1 MKKTLSVLLTIAMLL
16 SLSVCAFAEGETV
29 IKAEP
34 VTTVEGT
41 DGAATTEGGL
51 QEAVDKADGGTVV
64 VEAPADD
71 PTADFGGVVV
81 DGDDKNLTI
90 QVEGEV
96 VISDPSV
103 GSAGTTTI
111 GLQLIKESEKVTIEG
126 KGEGAEITF
135 DGLTKETDKDGVDGN
150 DTMKRGIQNY
160 TDLTLDNVTID
171 GTDLSNYQNING
183 TQTFDPDYEN
193 IVISNCNGSMTVT
206 GGADILAAEGDAAFA
221 VYAYTNNGYT
231 DGPTVV
237 IESDAGTI
245 QGTIQFTGDAGCEEK
260 LETKPSLSIEGGNF
274 VNFLLQIGEAVADFA
289 KDHIKISGGTFDSKD
304 VETAGDTADNAKY
317 AFEDFLV
324 ESYVVVEQ
332 GGKYVV
338 MTQEA
343 ADALNKEVVAVI
355 PFTPAEYNYYTGGT
369 TGTVATAGNAEVV
382 VDGETVS
389 VALNDTVVSAKVA
402 PVALADNAPAEVKVV
417 VSHTALSGN
426 VFTAIDM
433 VQNIADTLIVK
444 DVEGVHLDAEH
455 YEVIFDGYDTI
466 TLKLAP
472 ELLAELGAGSHVF
485 TIVLGGGYEIQV
497 TVVVA

>member
-16 SLSVCAFAEGETV
+16 SLSVCAFAEGEPETQ
-29 IKAEP
+29 ASEP
-34 VTTVEGT
+34 VAKIVVTPAGSET
-41 DGAATTEGGL
+41 
-51 QEAVDKADGGTVV
+51 AVDASSMQAAVDQIDASASTVAGGEVDVVESGTTGATVV
-64 VEAPADD
+64 DVK
-71 PTADFGGVVV
+71 
-81 DGDDKNLTI
+81 DGSD
-90 QVEGEV
+90 V
-96 VISDPSV
+96 VIDLNGNDLTVTDPAV
-103 GSAGTTTI
+103 GSKGTETL
-111 GLQLIKESEKVTIEG
+111 GFQLLDKTSGAEGSVTITST
-126 KGEGAEITF
+126 GETGEIIF
-135 DGLTKETDKDGVDGN
+135 ENNHSNQGGDLKV
-150 DTMKRGIQNY
+150 GIQNY
-160 TDLTLDNVTID
+160 TDLTLDNVVID
-171 GTDLSNYQNING
+171 GTGLDDSITNYVVSNNSGSLTITNGAGIIAEAGDVAFDVFVYQSG
-183 TQTFDPDYEN
+183 GYAEPP
-193 IVISNCNGSMTVT
+193 VVT
-206 GGADILAAEGDAAFA
+206 
-221 VYAYTNNGYT
+221 
-231 DGPTVV
+231 
-237 IESDAGTI
+237 IETDAGTI
-245 QGTIQFTGDAGCEEK
+245 RGTIEFDGAGNMSA
-260 LETKPSLSIEGGNF
+260 LESAETPSLSIEGGNF
-274 VNFLLQIGEAVADFA
+274 VNFLLQIGDAVANFA

-304 VETAGDTADNAKY
+304 VKTAGDTADNAKY

-338 MTQEA
+338 MTQA
-343 ADALNKEVVAVI
+343 DADALNKEVVAVI

-455 YEVIFDGYDTI
+455 YEVVFDGYDTI

>member
-16 SLSVCAFAEGETV
+16 SLSVCAFADEEVQPEAQASDPAVITSTPAGGET
-29 IKAEP
+29 AP
-34 VTTVEGT
+34 
-41 DGAATTEGGL
+41 AASL
-51 QEAVDKADGGTVV
+51 QAAVDAVDAGASSEAAAGGEVDVVGSGTTGATVV
-64 VEAPADD
+64 DVK
-71 PTADFGGVVV
+71 
-81 DGDDKNLTI
+81 DGSD
-90 QVEGEV
+90 V
-96 VISDPSV
+96 VIDLNGKDLTVTDPAV
-103 GSAGTTTI
+103 GSKGTETL
-111 GLQLIKESEKVTIEG
+111 GFQLLDKTSGAEGKVTITSTGETGEIIFENNHSNEG
-126 KGEGAEITF
+126 GDLK
-135 DGLTKETDKDGVDGN
+135 V
-150 DTMKRGIQNY
+150 GIQNY
-160 TDLTLDNVTID
+160 TDLTLDNVVID
-171 GTDLSNYQNING
+171 GTGLDDSITNYVVSNNSGSLTITNG
-183 TQTFDPDYEN
+183 AGIIAE
-193 IVISNCNGSMTVT
+193 
-206 GGADILAAEGDAAFA
+206 EGDVAFDVF
-221 VYAYTNNGYT
+221 VYQSGGYAE
-231 DGPTVV
+231 PPVV
-237 IESDAGTI
+237 TIETDAGTI
-245 QGTIQFTGDAGCEEK
+245 QGTIEFDGVGNMSA
-260 LETKPSLSIEGGNF
+260 LEGAKTPSLSIEGGNF
-274 VNFLLQIGEAVADFA
+274 VNFLLQIGNAVADFA

-304 VETAGDTADNAKY
+304 VKTAGDTADNAKY

-324 ESYVVVEQ
+324 DSYVVVEQ

-369 TGTVATAGNAEVV
+369 TGTVAPAGNAEVV

-455 YEVIFDGYDTI
+455 YEVVFDGYDTI

-472 ELLAELGAGSHVF
+472 ELLAELGAGTHVF